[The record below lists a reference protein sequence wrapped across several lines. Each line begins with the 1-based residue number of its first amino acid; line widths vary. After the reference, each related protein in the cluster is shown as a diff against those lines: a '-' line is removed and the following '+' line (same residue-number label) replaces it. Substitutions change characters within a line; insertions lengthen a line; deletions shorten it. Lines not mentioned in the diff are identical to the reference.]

1 MSNQIG
7 DLYQSVIE
15 EVLENARSDFIER
28 GEDDSVLNLL
38 KQAWQQR
45 LSEMRVG
52 AMPWDAPVPPAP
64 VGGYDPIYG
73 YSQPSVPQMS
83 SMAGNGASRMPLSF
97 QNPGSG
103 QSTGPSAGQSSG
115 YDTMSGGLVLP
126 RLPQTD
132 GLNDDVEVKPE
143 ADSEVKKEDEFS
155 DLGEGLS
162 DLDDESEDELNSE
175 NDADEGG
182 DQDVI
187 LSLYDKVQRVRNR
200 WKYVLKDGIV
210 NIGGKDYVFS
220 RGTGESEW

>member
-1 MSNQIG
+1 MSNRIG

-15 EVLENARSDFIER
+15 GVLENARQDFQEH

-38 KQAWQQR
+38 RNAWQQR

-52 AMPWDAPVPPAP
+52 VMPWDGAGSAMPTN
-64 VGGYDPIYG
+64 GYDPIYG
-73 YSQPSVPQMS
+73 YRGAAAMPQLGGIPPAINQDSQHNLPS
-83 SMAGNGASRMPLSF
+83 GNGLSMPNTYS
-97 QNPGSG
+97 NN
-103 QSTGPSAGQSSG
+103 
-115 YDTMSGGLVLP
+115 GGLVLP

-132 GLNDDVEVKPE
+132 GLNGDEDEESKPG
-143 ADSEVKKEDEFS
+143 VKKEDDLGDLGS

-162 DLDDESEDELNSE
+162 DVEESEDELNSE
-175 NDADEGG
+175 NDGEEGG

>member
-7 DLYQSVIE
+7 DLYQSVID
-15 EVLENARSDFIER
+15 EVLENARQDFQER

-38 KQAWQQR
+38 RNAWQQR

-52 AMPWDAPVPPAP
+52 VMPWDNAGPTIPTS
-64 VGGYDPIYG
+64 GYDPIYG
-73 YSQPSVPQMS
+73 YRGTAEMPQLS
-83 SMAGNGASRMPLSF
+83 GIPPATGQNTLHTLPPGNGLSI
-97 QNPGSG
+97 PG
-103 QSTGPSAGQSSG
+103 T
-115 YDTMSGGLVLP
+115 YTNNGGLVLP

-132 GLNDDVEVKPE
+132 GLNGDESEEIKP
-143 ADSEVKKEDEFS
+143 DVKKEDDSGDLGS

-162 DLDDESEDELNSE
+162 DAEESEDELNSE
-175 NDADEGG
+175 NDGEEGG